1 MDAANSTATATSPSL
16 NSEPTMDRSP
26 SDDARSA
33 DSGVVLRDTRDQRDE
48 SDRLQTQSD
57 LSKLFRLEHR
67 SVVCRYKLN
76 AHKLALTDFH

>member
-1 MDAANSTATATSPSL
+1 MDAANSTAAATSPSF

-33 DSGVVLRDTRDQRDE
+33 DSGVVLRDTPYQTDE

-57 LSKLFRLEHR
+57 LSRLFRLENR
-67 SVVCRYKLN
+67 SIVCRYKLN
-76 AHKLALTDFH
+76 AQNSLADFH